1 MIKSLIQPA
10 TGNPGCGM
18 LLQLSHEALSN
29 YLVVDHV
36 TLSKFDASSFSRK
49 EKNRTPSGQEN
60 EGVNANHPVY
70 PSVSQ
75 EIAPRY
81 RIVALLL
88 VKISLIGIF

>member
-1 MIKSLIQPA
+1 M
-10 TGNPGCGM
+10 
-18 LLQLSHEALSN
+18 
-29 YLVVDHV
+29 HV

-60 EGVNANHPVY
+60 EGAKANHPVY